1 MGSVGDL
8 SINSETSKANI
19 PDEDDNEPIDM
30 QALID
35 KDKEV
40 QFGHLE
46 GAADQSAPF
55 RELSESEYV
64 PKTE

>member
-8 SINSETSKANI
+8 SMNSETSKANL
-19 PDEDDNEPIDM
+19 PDEDDNEPVDM
-30 QALID
+30 QALLD
-35 KDKEV
+35 KDKESN
-40 QFGHLE
+40 FGHLE
-46 GAADQSAPF
+46 GATEQSAPF